1 MRKKRQISVKTGSN
15 FKTCVF
21 RNLQKDYRVEFRN
34 KYALNVSISFA
45 IITTLAISLTTG
57 GIGIPVKIQ
66 AILLWI
72 ILFFSAMNGL
82 SHIFTREEEQ
92 ETSLFLSL
100 ISKPDV
106 ILASKLLFNIS
117 LFFILQLIT
126 IPLFIFF
133 LNLEI
138 KAIIPFLISAFA
150 GGLAISSSTTILAAI
165 TSKSG
170 GKSSLFT
177 IISFPIILPVIWTA
191 SDSTANSLSNPG
203 YSGYQNIIFLL
214 AFSVLITAVSFI
226 LFNYIWSEE

>member
-1 MRKKRQISVKTGSN
+1 
-15 FKTCVF
+15 
-21 RNLQKDYRVEFRN
+21 
-34 KYALNVSISFA
+34 
-45 IITTLAISLTTG
+45 
-57 GIGIPVKIQ
+57 
-66 AILLWI
+66 
-72 ILFFSAMNGL
+72 MNGL

-92 ETSLFLSL
+92 ETSLFLRL
-100 ISKPDV
+100 ISKSDV

-138 KAIIPFLISAFA
+138 KAIIPFIISAFA

-177 IISFPIILPVIWTA
+177 IISFPIILPVIWIA
-191 SDSTANSLSNPG
+191 SDSTANSLSDPVYDG
-203 YSGYQNIIFLL
+203 FQNIIFLL